1 MHLSLTTCA
10 VRSWQPADAGSLVT
24 YANNRKIWMNLR
36 DRFPHP
42 YSKRDALDFLRS
54 VCGRQPETAFAIAG
68 RTTVS
73 AATTNA
79 AARSIMETPKKAA
92 GHVNFKRGRKRPPR
106 KWTPCID

>member
-24 YANNRKIWMNLR
+24 YANNRKIWLNLR

-54 VCGRQPETAFAIAG
+54 VCGRQPETASRILG
-68 RTTVS
+68 ELGS
-73 AATTNA
+73 ASPVIGLAYFPLLEHPLFLNSS
-79 AARSIMETPKKAA
+79 ARPT
-92 GHVNFKRGRKRPPR
+92 KRN
-106 KWTPCID
+106 WLQ